1 MIDYVM
7 QNDGLQ
13 RQKKFAEI
21 TFEST
26 PNRPQFIRPS
36 AQLEKKHIW
45 DILKKAL
52 RVRSPCFD
60 MCKIKL
66 LLSCFKEKYVQRPKI
81 VRLFHQM

>member
-36 AQLEKKHIW
+36 AQLEKKNIW
-45 DILKKAL
+45 DILKKSSYHASLVRAL
-52 RVRSPCFD
+52 ICA
-60 MCKIKL
+60 K
-66 LLSCFKEKYVQRPKI
+66 
-81 VRLFHQM
+81 